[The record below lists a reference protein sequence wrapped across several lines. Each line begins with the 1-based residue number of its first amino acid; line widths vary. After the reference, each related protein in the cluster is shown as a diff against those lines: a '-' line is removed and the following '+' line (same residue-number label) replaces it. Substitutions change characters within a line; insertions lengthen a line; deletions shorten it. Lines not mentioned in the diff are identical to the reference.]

1 MDSNSTSNMLHTYLD
16 GELDQTHEKPLF
28 EELAQNQELRAEMR
42 DLLAI
47 RAAVQHDVEAF
58 SPPIAATNNVF
69 STLGFTMPASAP
81 IAAPAPVIT
90 TAAAS
95 SVAVASWWSRLWL
108 PATTLLLGAGITYL
122 LLNWGYSNAL
132 ASKASEYANQ
142 VQRMR
147 TESDK
152 AIEMARKSAAITQP
166 SEPRVIIKK
175 VYYPVVQYKET
186 SGVAQSQPLV
196 QPDEKNEENFAAG
209 TSDTPKVSPA
219 ALQSTNSTDL
229 IGSASQAN
237 NSKSMYF
244 AASIPPPAQTQWAKS
259 GENAEDLQPHE
270 TPSIWIKFSQNTA
283 SISSTTTTNLQP
295 QEAFL
300 NNFNGELGWMLTP
313 SFSLG
318 VKVGREAFPMSYYG
332 VTNGRTSRYE
342 QYSAL
347 LWGGISADVRPSEL
361 SFFGGIQPYFS
372 GVAGGSELGPLVRGE
387 TGLLFQVT
395 SQVGLSAG
403 TNATGMFYQYQSTNF
418 STWKFGIT
426 TGITFHF

>member
-1 MDSNSTSNMLHTYLD
+1 MLHTYLD

-81 IAAPAPVIT
+81 IAAPAPVLT
-90 TAAAS
+90 TGVATVAATT
-95 SVAVASWWSRLWL
+95 SWWSRLWL
-108 PATTLLLGAGITYL
+108 PTTTLLIGAGITYL
-122 LLNWGYSNAL
+122 LLQWGYSSAL
-132 ASKASEYANQ
+132 AAKDSKYADQIQHIRSEA
-142 VQRMR
+142 
-147 TESDK
+147 DK
-152 AIEMARKSAAITQP
+152 AIDLAKKSAAP
-166 SEPRVIIKK
+166 ALHAAEPQVIIKK
-175 VYYPVVQYKET
+175 VYYPVVKYKEIPGAT
-186 SGVAQSQPLV
+186 PSQSETANSGSGNDVS
-196 QPDEKNEENFAAG
+196 AG
-209 TSDTPKVSPA
+209 TLSSEMPIVLSTPLRSTE
-219 ALQSTNSTDL
+219 QSNRD
-229 IGSASQAN
+229 GASILGKN
-237 NSKSMYF
+237 NASVYF
-244 AASIPPPAQTQWAKS
+244 ASSVSTPNQQEWAKS
-259 GENAEDLQPHE
+259 GESTDEFQAHD
-270 TPSIWIKFSQNTA
+270 TPSLWIKLSQNAA
-283 SISSTTTTNLQP
+283 SISATTSTNLPP

-313 SFSLG
+313 SLSLG

-347 LWGGISADVRPSEL
+347 LWGGLSADVRPTEL

-387 TGLLFQVT
+387 TGLLFQIT
-395 SQVGLSAG
+395 SQIGLSAG
-403 TNATGMFYQYQSTNF
+403 SNATGMFYQFQGTNF
-418 STWKFGIT
+418 STWKFGVT